1 MKLLVQICS
10 CVRCGW
16 LYRPST
22 LCNTLPTNHPP
33 TYLALDWQLYSPT
46 TLPQAKTKIF
56 PHCEPTKNLS
66 RFFLQVSVTRLG
78 DFLKKFLA
86 TNFLN
91 KTWQLFGQFLR
102 YYFKSNICC
111 GYFWAAFGKNW
122 ATLMLQH
129 LVTLLQTNFSAHRA
143 KQTTLEASDAET
155 REREVNFRLF
165 PYFEEEG
172 WTFSHFF
179 STGWAHPENT
189 HLLRNGK
196 YHHTADLLFDWFGFN
211 QTWKS
216 LSNST

>member
-1 MKLLVQICS
+1 MQYPTYQSPPNIP
-10 CVRCGW
+10 GTW
-16 LYRPST
+16 LT
-22 LCNTLPTNHPP
+22 IVLPHNPP
-33 TYLALDWQLYSPT
+33 TSQN
-46 TLPQAKTKIF
+46 Q
-56 PHCEPTKNLS
+56 NLS
-66 RFFLQVSVTRLG
+66 ALWTNKKSFSIFSSSQCDQIGRFF
-78 DFLKKFLA
+78 KKFLA

-102 YYFKSNICC
+102 NYFKSNICC

>member
-1 MKLLVQICS
+1 
-10 CVRCGW
+10 
-16 LYRPST
+16 
-22 LCNTLPTNHPP
+22 
-33 TYLALDWQLYSPT
+33 
-46 TLPQAKTKIF
+46 
-56 PHCEPTKNLS
+56 
-66 RFFLQVSVTRLG
+66 
-78 DFLKKFLA
+78 
-86 TNFLN
+86 
-91 KTWQLFGQFLR
+91 
-102 YYFKSNICC
+102 
-111 GYFWAAFGKNW
+111 
-122 ATLMLQH
+122 MLQH

-216 LSNST
+216 LSNSTSAKSNWILSSQTVGQPHSDTSPYEVCECSLFPLMVSADGDVFFVH